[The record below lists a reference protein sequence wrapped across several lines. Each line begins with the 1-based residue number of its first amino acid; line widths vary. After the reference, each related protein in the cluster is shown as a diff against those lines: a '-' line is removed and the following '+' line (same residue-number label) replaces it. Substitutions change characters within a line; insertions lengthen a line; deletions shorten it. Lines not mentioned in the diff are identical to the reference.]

1 MADETV
7 SPQDDEPASGVEPLA
22 EGDPRL
28 ELPAGMFVAGP
39 EAGKIGMDVLRNGIK
54 VVEPMSYTVHEG
66 LAFVEGD
73 ILVGTAE
80 QVNAPT
86 AKGLVRTG
94 SQFRWPGGVLVYT
107 VEHPSVQERVD
118 LAIQHWTSRTPIKF
132 KKRTNEADFVAFVSQ
147 GGCFSSVGRVGGR
160 QLISLGPGC
169 NVGAAIHEIG
179 HALGL
184 WHEQSRGDRDQFVTV
199 LLDRIKPPNR
209 HNFDKHMIDG
219 TMVGPYDFDSIMHYP
234 AVAFSI
240 NGQPTIIPKA
250 SGKQIGQRN
259 GLSKGDR
266 LAIKSIYP
274 NLDWSQFPII

>member
-1 MADETV
+1 MADEAV
-7 SPQDDEPASGVEPLA
+7 SPQADDPVPGLEPLP

-39 EAGKIGMDVLRNGIK
+39 EAGRIGVDILRDGIK
-54 VVEPMSYTVHEG
+54 RSEPMAYTLHG
-66 LAFVEGD
+66 GFAFVEGD
-73 ILVGTAE
+73 ILIGTEE
-80 QVNAPT
+80 QVSGPT
-86 AKGLVRTG
+86 ARGLVRTG
-94 SQFRWPGGVLVYT
+94 SEFRWPGGVLVYT
-107 VEHPSVQERVD
+107 VEDPSVQERVD

-132 KKRTNEADFVAFVSQ
+132 KKRTDEKDFVAFVNQ

-184 WHEQSRGDRDQFVTV
+184 WHEQSRGDRDNFVTV
-199 LLDRIKPPNR
+199 VLDRIKPANR
-209 HNFDKHMIDG
+209 HNFDKHVIDG

-234 AVAFSI
+234 AVAFSLT
-240 NGQPTIIPKA
+240 GQATIIPKD
-250 SGKQIGQRN
+250 SSKQIGQRN

-266 LAIKSIYP
+266 LAIKAIYP
-274 NLDWSQFPII
+274 DLDWSQFPIT